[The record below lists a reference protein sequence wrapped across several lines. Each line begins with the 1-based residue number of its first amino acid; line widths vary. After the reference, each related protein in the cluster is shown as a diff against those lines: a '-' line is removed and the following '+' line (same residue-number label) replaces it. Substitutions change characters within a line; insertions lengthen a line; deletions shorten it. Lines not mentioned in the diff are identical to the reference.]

1 MKFANYFEKTGVYDT
16 TLETLKTFQEK
27 HPRKVISKA
36 AVHEYSKAST
46 VFCFEKFRKIHRKTA
61 AMKFFR

>member
-36 AVHEYSKAST
+36 AVHEYSKLPQYSVLKNFA
-46 VFCFEKFRKIHRKTA
+46 KFTGKQLQ
-61 AMKFFR
+61 